1 MEAGATPNVTTSA
14 SESSS
19 LPIGLDTPRSRAVNP
34 SKKSKTAPRTMKSR
48 ARGSAPPIAKWIA
61 IQPQMR
67 LQQVMELGICFFT
80 TSEFSD
86 MLWLYGFAR
95 RHARVEARSSFSLQ
109 HVVATRRSR
118 PLPRTQCGLFCGFP
132 HCTVPPL
139 TSVPTGKRGV
149 QLPAARKSAFPH
161 SETKKTRP
169 YRSEGALW
177 GKSSFSLFIFQMSDH
192 RCVARCALSHDHV
205 NFSVE
210 GKINVYA
217 RTELDESQV
226 VV

>member
-1 MEAGATPNVTTSA
+1 
-14 SESSS
+14 
-19 LPIGLDTPRSRAVNP
+19 
-34 SKKSKTAPRTMKSR
+34 
-48 ARGSAPPIAKWIA
+48 
-61 IQPQMR
+61 
-67 LQQVMELGICFFT
+67 
-80 TSEFSD
+80 

-95 RHARVEARSSFSLQ
+95 RAVRVAARASFPLQ
-109 HVVATRRSR
+109 HVVATRRNS

-132 HCTVPPL
+132 HCPASPL
-139 TSVPTGKRGV
+139 TSVLPVKGEL
-149 QLPAARKSAFPH
+149 QLPEARKSAFPH

-177 GKSSFSLFIFQMSDH
+177 GRSSFRLFIFQMSDH
-192 RCVARCALSHDHV
+192 SCVARCALSHDHV

-210 GKINVYA
+210 GKIDVYT

>member
-1 MEAGATPNVTTSA
+1 M
-14 SESSS
+14 
-19 LPIGLDTPRSRAVNP
+19 D
-34 SKKSKTAPRTMKSR
+34 
-48 ARGSAPPIAKWIA
+48 
-61 IQPQMR
+61 
-67 LQQVMELGICFFT
+67 
-80 TSEFSD
+80 
-86 MLWLYGFAR
+86 GFAR

-109 HVVATRRSR
+109 HVVATRRNS

-132 HCTVPPL
+132 HCAAPPL
-139 TSVPTGKRGV
+139 TSVPTDKGEV
-149 QLPAARKSAFPH
+149 LLPEARKSAFPH

-177 GKSSFSLFIFQMSDH
+177 GRSSFRLFIFQMSDH
-192 RCVARCALSHDHV
+192 RCVARCALPHDHV

-210 GKINVYA
+210 GKINVYT